1 MCYVLHIVKMPGST
15 SLSNFTSETLGNT
28 KLNLAI
34 SDDFRI
40 NLSSIIITAV
50 LILSNST
57 L

>member
-1 MCYVLHIVKMPGST
+1 MCYVLHIVKMPRST